1 MEVSGSY
8 LYSSLTIFAGLQV
21 QPGLDSEAGKAGGAM
36 PNVTALF
43 WDVGGVILSNGW
55 DRAARAEA
63 AKKFA
68 LDWEDFQDRH
78 ELASAAF
85 ETGQITLDTY
95 LQRTVF
101 YRKRAFTR
109 DEFTAFIFAQSE
121 EYPESRAVLSGV
133 AHTRKYLLATIN
145 NEPLELNIR
154 RIEQFNLR
162 RDFEVFFSSC
172 FVRIRKP
179 DEAIYRL
186 ALQVTQRRAEEC
198 LFIDDR
204 ELNLECARQL
214 GMRTIQFQNAA
225 QLRRDLETNGV
236 TVGGK

>member
-1 MEVSGSY
+1 MGE
-8 LYSSLTIFAGLQV
+8 
-21 QPGLDSEAGKAGGAM
+21 
-36 PNVTALF
+36 VTALF

-63 AKKFA
+63 AKKFG

-78 ELASAAF
+78 ELASPAF

-109 DEFTAFIFAQSE
+109 EEFIAFMFAQSQE
-121 EYPESRAVLSGV
+121 FPESRAILS
-133 AHTRKYLLATIN
+133 ALARTRKYFLATIN
-145 NEPLELNIR
+145 NEPRELNVR

-162 RDFEVFFSSC
+162 REFEAFFSSC
-172 FVRIRKP
+172 FVHIRKP

-186 ALQVTQRRAEEC
+186 ALEVTQRRPEEC

-204 ELNLECARQL
+204 GLNLECARQM
-214 GMRTIQFQNAA
+214 GMRTIHFENAA
-225 QLRRDLETNGV
+225 QLRQDLLANGV
-236 TVGGK
+236 TVGGN

>member
-1 MEVSGSY
+1 M
-8 LYSSLTIFAGLQV
+8 A
-21 QPGLDSEAGKAGGAM
+21 D
-36 PNVTALF
+36 VTALF

-63 AKKFA
+63 AKKFG

-78 ELASAAF
+78 ELASPAF

-109 DEFTAFIFAQSE
+109 EEFIAFMFAQSE
-121 EYPESRAVLSGV
+121 EFPESRAVLSDL
-133 AHTRKYLLATIN
+133 AQTKKYLLATIN
-145 NEPLELNIR
+145 NEPLELNVR

-162 RDFEVFFSSC
+162 REFEAFFSSC

-186 ALQVTQRRAEEC
+186 ALEVTQRRAEDC

-204 ELNLECARQL
+204 ALNLECARQM
-214 GMRTIQFQNAA
+214 GMRTIHFENAA
-225 QLRRDLETNGV
+225 QLRQELQANGV

>member
-1 MEVSGSY
+1 MVLLKKSEESGM
-8 LYSSLTIFAGLQV
+8 G
-21 QPGLDSEAGKAGGAM
+21 E
-36 PNVTALF
+36 VTALF

-63 AKKFA
+63 AKKFG

-78 ELASAAF
+78 ELASPAF

-109 DEFTAFIFAQSE
+109 EEFIAFMFAQSQE
-121 EYPESRAVLSGV
+121 FPESRAILS
-133 AHTRKYLLATIN
+133 ALAQTRKYFLATIN
-145 NEPLELNIR
+145 NEPRELNVR

-162 RDFEVFFSSC
+162 REFEAFFSSC
-172 FVRIRKP
+172 FVHIRKP

-186 ALQVTQRRAEEC
+186 ALEVTQRRPEEC

-204 ELNLECARQL
+204 ALNLECARQMACARSTL
-214 GMRTIQFQNAA
+214 KMRRN
-225 QLRRDLETNGV
+225 
-236 TVGGK
+236 

>member
-1 MEVSGSY
+1 MGE
-8 LYSSLTIFAGLQV
+8 
-21 QPGLDSEAGKAGGAM
+21 
-36 PNVTALF
+36 VTAVF

-63 AKKFA
+63 AKKFG

-78 ELASAAF
+78 ELASPAF

-109 DEFTAFIFAQSE
+109 EEFIAFMFAQSQE
-121 EYPESRAVLSGV
+121 FPESRAILS
-133 AHTRKYLLATIN
+133 ALAQTRKYFLATIN
-145 NEPLELNIR
+145 NEPRELNVR

-162 RDFEVFFSSC
+162 REFEAFFSSC
-172 FVRIRKP
+172 FVHIRKP

-186 ALQVTQRRAEEC
+186 ALEVTQRRPEEC

-204 ELNLECARQL
+204 GLNLECARQM
-214 GMRTIQFQNAA
+214 GMRTIHFENAA
-225 QLRRDLETNGV
+225 QLRQDLQANGV
-236 TVGGK
+236 TVGGN

>member
-1 MEVSGSY
+1 MVLLKKSEESGM
-8 LYSSLTIFAGLQV
+8 G
-21 QPGLDSEAGKAGGAM
+21 E
-36 PNVTALF
+36 VTAVF

-63 AKKFA
+63 AKKFG

-78 ELASAAF
+78 ELASPAF

-109 DEFTAFIFAQSE
+109 EEFVAFIFAQSQE
-121 EYPESRAVLSGV
+121 FPESRAILS
-133 AHTRKYLLATIN
+133 ALAQTRKYFLATIN
-145 NEPLELNIR
+145 NEPRELNVR

-162 RDFEVFFSSC
+162 REFEAFFSSC
-172 FVRIRKP
+172 FVHIRKP

-186 ALQVTQRRAEEC
+186 ALEVTQRRPEEC

-204 ELNLECARQL
+204 ALNLECARQM
-214 GMRTIQFQNAA
+214 GMRTIHFENAA
-225 QLRRDLETNGV
+225 QLKQDLQANGV
-236 TVGGK
+236 TVGGN

>member
-1 MEVSGSY
+1 MGE
-8 LYSSLTIFAGLQV
+8 
-21 QPGLDSEAGKAGGAM
+21 
-36 PNVTALF
+36 VTALF

-63 AKKFA
+63 AKKFG

-78 ELASAAF
+78 ELASPAF

-109 DEFTAFIFAQSE
+109 EEFVAFMFAQSQE
-121 EYPESRAVLSGV
+121 FPESRAILS
-133 AHTRKYLLATIN
+133 ALAQTRKYFLATIN
-145 NEPLELNIR
+145 NEPRELNVR

-162 RDFEVFFSSC
+162 RDFEAFFSSC
-172 FVRIRKP
+172 FVHIRKP

-186 ALQVTQRRAEEC
+186 ALEVTQRRPEEC

-204 ELNLECARQL
+204 ALNLECARQM
-214 GMRTIQFQNAA
+214 GMRTIHFENAA
-225 QLRRDLETNGV
+225 QLRQDLQANGV
-236 TVGGK
+236 TVGGN

>member
-1 MEVSGSY
+1 M
-8 LYSSLTIFAGLQV
+8 A
-21 QPGLDSEAGKAGGAM
+21 D
-36 PNVTALF
+36 VTALF

-63 AKKFA
+63 SKKFG
-68 LDWEDFQDRH
+68 LDWEELQDRH
-78 ELASAAF
+78 ELASPAF

-101 YRKRAFTR
+101 YRKRPFTR
-109 DEFTAFIFAQSE
+109 DEFVAFIFEQSE
-121 EYPESRAVLSGV
+121 ELPESRAVLSGL
-133 AHTRKYLLATIN
+133 ARTGKYLLATIN

-162 RDFEVFFSSC
+162 REFEAFFSSC

-186 ALQVTQRRAEEC
+186 ALEVTQRRADEC

-204 ELNLECARQL
+204 ALNLECARQL
-214 GMRTIQFQNAA
+214 GMRTIHFQSAA
-225 QLRRDLETNGV
+225 QLLQELKANGV
-236 TVGGK
+236 TVDGK

>member
-1 MEVSGSY
+1 MGE
-8 LYSSLTIFAGLQV
+8 
-21 QPGLDSEAGKAGGAM
+21 
-36 PNVTALF
+36 VTALF

-55 DRAARAEA
+55 DRSARAEA
-63 AKKFA
+63 AKKFG

-78 ELASAAF
+78 ELASPAF

-109 DEFTAFIFAQSE
+109 EEFVAFIFAQSE
-121 EYPESRAVLSGV
+121 EFPESRAILS
-133 AHTRKYLLATIN
+133 ALARTRKYLLATIN
-145 NEPLELNIR
+145 NEPRELNIR

-162 RDFEVFFSSC
+162 REFEAFFSSC
-172 FVRIRKP
+172 FVHIRKP

-186 ALQVTQRRAEEC
+186 ALEVTQRRPEEC

-204 ELNLECARQL
+204 ALNLECARQM
-214 GMRTIQFQNAA
+214 GMRTIHFENAA
-225 QLRRDLETNGV
+225 QLRQDLQANGV
-236 TVGGK
+236 TVGGN

>member
-1 MEVSGSY
+1 MGE
-8 LYSSLTIFAGLQV
+8 
-21 QPGLDSEAGKAGGAM
+21 
-36 PNVTALF
+36 VTAVF

-63 AKKFA
+63 AKKFG

-78 ELASAAF
+78 ELASPAF

-109 DEFTAFIFAQSE
+109 EEFVAFIFAQSE
-121 EYPESRAVLSGV
+121 EFPESRAILS
-133 AHTRKYLLATIN
+133 ALAQTRKYLLATIN
-145 NEPLELNIR
+145 NEPRELNIR
-154 RIEQFNLR
+154 RIDQFNLR
-162 RDFEVFFSSC
+162 REFEAFFSSC
-172 FVRIRKP
+172 FVHIRKP

-186 ALQVTQRRAEEC
+186 ALEVTQRRPEEC

-204 ELNLECARQL
+204 ALNLECARQM
-214 GMRTIQFQNAA
+214 GMRTIHFENAA
-225 QLRRDLETNGV
+225 QLRQDLLANGV
-236 TVGGK
+236 TVGGN